1 MSFLPMAP
9 KIVLCS
15 LDLAR
20 RSRPAGDPEEHQQL
34 QLMATLI
41 PCHRTTQLLRAKAE
55 LLRDGELGMAG
66 WGRENSPVSTY
77 VRRRQWPQ
85 LPEVRDDG
93 ARAAR
98 GIGGR

>member
-20 RSRPAGDPEEHQQL
+20 RSRLAGDPEEHQQL

-41 PCHRTTQLLRAKAE
+41 PCHRTTQLLRAEAE
-55 LLRDGELGMAG
+55 LLRDGELGMA
-66 WGRENSPVSTY
+66 PVSPS

-93 ARAAR
+93 ARAGR